1 MKHFQF
7 EREIEEI
14 RGKNLM
20 LFFFFLIVAFI
31 FALNE
36 EKITGAIIV
45 V

>member
-14 RGKNLM
+14 RGRNLM
-20 LFFFFLIVAFI
+20 LFFFLIAAFI

>member
-20 LFFFFLIVAFI
+20 FFFFLIVAFI